1 MSTVSLS
8 LSLVFRA
15 RSKSLAFLL
24 LIKVLKGNKETESSG
39 SEEWELGKNQISQEV
54 SFSELQFF

>member
-1 MSTVSLS
+1 M
-8 LSLVFRA
+8 
-15 RSKSLAFLL
+15 SLAFLL